1 MREEAPVTGAPS
13 SDIKQATTAD
23 GSCMHGREPK
33 SVILNKGRDLSG
45 GLAARCA
52 TVCDRGGHSVR
63 WWRAEELS
71 TSSGPNTKGGTKI
84 GQAPN
89 FDIGISHDGTF
100 DIVTVQGEIDLVTA
114 PLLSEAFVGLGSRI
128 IVDLRAVS
136 FMDSSGLAVLIQQ
149 KSQMEGGELRIVA
162 DGSAVLRLFELSGLT
177 AFFEPTPDL
186 VPPPKRKPK
195 FQSS

>member
-1 MREEAPVTGAPS
+1 M
-13 SDIKQATTAD
+13 
-23 GSCMHGREPK
+23 
-33 SVILNKGRDLSG
+33 
-45 GLAARCA
+45 
-52 TVCDRGGHSVR
+52 
-63 WWRAEELS
+63 
-71 TSSGPNTKGGTKI
+71 KGGTKI
-84 GQAPN
+84 GQSPN

-114 PLLSEAFVGLGSRI
+114 PLLSDAFVGLGSRI

-149 KSQMEGGELRIVA
+149 KSEIEDRELRIVAA

-177 AFFEPTPDL
+177 DFFEPTPDL
-186 VPPPKRKPK
+186 VPPPKTKPK

>member
-1 MREEAPVTGAPS
+1 M
-13 SDIKQATTAD
+13 
-23 GSCMHGREPK
+23 
-33 SVILNKGRDLSG
+33 
-45 GLAARCA
+45 
-52 TVCDRGGHSVR
+52 
-63 WWRAEELS
+63 
-71 TSSGPNTKGGTKI
+71 
-84 GQAPN
+84 
-89 FDIGISHDGTF
+89 
-100 DIVTVQGEIDLVTA
+100 TVQGEIDLVTA

-136 FMDSSGLAVLIQQ
+136 FMDSSGLAVLIRQ